1 MYLSFSKFQCINNF
15 ISHFAGYAYDAGM
28 RVGDKL
34 LRIDDF
40 EITPTTAVDEVR
52 NHLRGDPGTSVSI
65 TFLREGVGGKVN
77 EPQTIELQR
86 SVVRIP
92 DVKYFG
98 FVGDP
103 RDGIGYIDLS
113 GFANDAGQE
122 VRFAI
127 KALQHGASE
136 IAAANGAARDDSGM
150 VATDPTSLKVCCS
163 SCLIYL
169 VAKNTFSSC
178 ISSIQ
183 CRGLSLICAAIQ
195 EAFSH
200 LQ

>member
-1 MYLSFSKFQCINNF
+1 M
-15 ISHFAGYAYDAGM
+15 
-28 RVGDKL
+28 GDKL
-34 LRIDDF
+34 LKIDDF

-113 GFANDAGQE
+113 GFANDAGRE

-136 IAAANGAARDDSGM
+136 IAAANGAARDDSGV
-150 VATDPTSLKVCCS
+150 VATDPTSLKVCS

-169 VAKNTFSSC
+169 VGMSAFLSCFSA
-178 ISSIQ
+178 ILY
-183 CRGLSLICAAIQ
+183 RGLSLICAAIQ
-195 EAFSH
+195 GGFSRP
-200 LQ
+200 Q

>member
-1 MYLSFSKFQCINNF
+1 M
-15 ISHFAGYAYDAGM
+15 
-28 RVGDKL
+28 GDKL
-34 LRIDDF
+34 LKIDDF

-113 GFANDAGQE
+113 GFANDAGRE

-150 VATDPTSLKVCCS
+150 VATDPTSLKVCS

-169 VAKNTFSSC
+169 VAMSALLSCFSA
-178 ISSIQ
+178 ILY
-183 CRGLSLICAAIQ
+183 RGLSLICAAIQ
-195 EAFSH
+195 VDCS
-200 LQ
+200 LQQ